1 MKQRKLITVIAF
13 FILFPLLWGSAFAD
27 MRSEE
32 VIKRYDIGY
41 YHPERYG
48 LRDLT
53 FDVRIQG
60 LTDKLNQQ
68 MIFGKLSDVH
78 FKVYWIMR
86 GEATEQNFQYQ
97 IMVVGMP
104 KGFEEMKKGLKQ
116 MVAAR
121 LDYVIPQM
129 LIESVK
135 EYSTEHSTN
144 RYGGVVTCNDRTHK
158 NPIDKMEIFFDK
170 KGRMTRYATYS
181 PAGRTDTTM
190 SMSAKPWSKN
200 KWTVDRL
207 TVKKHQGIQ
216 TTEMDYIF
224 TYEKVG
230 MFGFPKTIRVTTK
243 QMLSRPTGPKEP
255 RLMQKISTDLTF
267 SSYLVNQG
275 VAKRVILGK

>member
-1 MKQRKLITVIAF
+1 MKQKVLLKIIFLFLIF
-13 FILFPLLWGSAFAD
+13 PMFCGNILAD
-27 MRSEE
+27 TRSEE

-53 FDVRIQG
+53 FDVRIKG
-60 LTDKLNQQ
+60 LTEKLNQQ

-78 FKVYWIMR
+78 FKVYWLSSGDPM
-86 GEATEQNFQYQ
+86 EKSFQYQ
-97 IMVVGMP
+97 IMVIGMP

-121 LDYVIPQM
+121 LDYVIPQL

-135 EYSTEHSTN
+135 EYSTEFSN
-144 RYGGVVTCNDRTHK
+144 NQSGGVITCTDKTHK
-158 NPIDKMEIFFDK
+158 NPIDKMEIFFDR

-190 SMSAKPWSKN
+190 EMSPKAWSKN
-200 KWTVDRL
+200 KWVVDQL

-216 TTEMDYIF
+216 TTEMSYSFDYL
-224 TYEKVG
+224 KVG
-230 MFGFPKTIRVTTK
+230 MYGFPKKIVVTTK
-243 QMLSRPTGPKEP
+243 QMLSRPTGPNEQ
-255 RLMQKISTDLTF
+255 RLMQKVSTDLSF
-267 SSYLVNQG
+267 SNYLVNQG

>member
-1 MKQRKLITVIAF
+1 MKQRGLIMTLAF
-13 FILFPLLWGSAFAD
+13 LILFPFFLGNSYAD

-78 FKVYWIMR
+78 FKVYWMMR
-86 GEATEQNFQYQ
+86 GEATEQNFKYK
-97 IMVVGMP
+97 IMVIGMP
-104 KGFEEMKKGLKQ
+104 KGFKEMKKGLKQ
-116 MVAAR
+116 MVATR

-129 LIESVK
+129 LIESIK
-135 EYSTEHSTN
+135 EYSTEYSKN
-144 RYGGVVTCNDRTHK
+144 RYGGIITCSDRTHK
-158 NPIDKMEIFFDK
+158 KATDKMEIFFDR

-190 SMSAKPWSKN
+190 SMSAKAWSKN

-224 TYEKVG
+224 KYEKVG
-230 MFGFPKTIRVTTK
+230 MYGFPKTITVITK
-243 QMLSRPTGPKEP
+243 HMLSRTTGPKGA
-255 RLMQKISTDLTF
+255 RLMQEISTDLSF
-267 SSYLVNQG
+267 SGYLVNQG
-275 VAKRVILGK
+275 IAKSVIIGK